1 MKSKTLNILC
11 GLGSV
16 LDIMPTRRSVDASR
30 LAFDGDQLGIM
41 EKSRG
46 QVWQSL
52 SGAMGEAEKR
62 GKRKSK

>member
-11 GLGSV
+11 GIGRV
-16 LDIMPTRRSVDASR
+16 LDIMPARKSVDASK

-41 EKSRG
+41 EKSWG
-46 QVWQSL
+46 QVWHSL
-52 SGAMGEAEKR
+52 SGAMGKAEKS